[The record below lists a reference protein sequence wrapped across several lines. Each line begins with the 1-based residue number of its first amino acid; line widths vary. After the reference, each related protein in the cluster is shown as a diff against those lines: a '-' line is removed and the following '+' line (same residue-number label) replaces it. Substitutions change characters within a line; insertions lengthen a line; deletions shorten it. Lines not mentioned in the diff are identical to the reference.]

1 MLLKKGMKV
10 MQKKV
15 LAINDISCVG
25 RCSLTVALPII
36 SSVGLE
42 CSILPTAILST
53 HTGGFGGYTFLDFT
67 DEMKRISNHWL
78 NINRTYDAIYTGF
91 LGSKEQVSVVKDIV
105 SKFKKEKNIVIVD
118 PAMADNGILYKIFDD
133 SFPLEMKQLCL
144 IGDIII
150 PNITEACLL
159 TNYNY
164 QIDNHNEQY
173 IDGLI
178 KALLNEGMK
187 NIVLTGVSNQK
198 GKIGALCYNY
208 KTKQKYFY
216 DQEIIPGYYHGTGD
230 VFASVFT
237 SAFMKGK
244 TIEESTKIA
253 VDITVLSIKETIK
266 YQNIDPKYG
275 VCFEEVIP
283 NLINKIK

>member
-1 MLLKKGMKV
+1 

-42 CSILPTAILST
+42 CSILPTAVLST
-53 HTGGFGGYTFLDFT
+53 HTGGFDGYTFLDFT
-67 DEMKRISNHWL
+67 EEMEKISKHWL
-78 NINRTYDAIYTGF
+78 SLNRKYDAIYTGF
-91 LGSKEQVSVVKDIV
+91 LGSKQQVAVVKNIAQ
-105 SKFKKEKNIVIVD
+105 KFKDNNIIIVD
-118 PAMADNGILYKIFDD
+118 PAMADNGTLYKIFDD
-133 SFPLEMKQLCL
+133 SFPQEMKKLCL
-144 IGDIII
+144 IGDVII

-159 TNYNY
+159 TGYKW
-164 QIDNHNEQY
+164 QMDNHTDEY

-178 KALLNEGMK
+178 NALLEEGMK
-187 NIVLTGVSNQK
+187 NIILTGVSKKQ
-198 GKIGALCYNY
+198 GKVGALCYNY
-208 KTKQKYFY
+208 NTKQKYYY
-216 DQEIIPGYYHGTGD
+216 DQDIIPGYYHGTGD

-237 SAFMKGK
+237 SALIKGK

-253 VDITVLSIKETIK
+253 VDITVKSIKETIK
-266 YQNIDPKYG
+266 YSDIDYKYG

-283 NLINKIK
+283 DLINEVN